1 MTETLNRLAQSHS
14 PYLLQHQRNPVDWYP
29 WGDEA
34 FQTAKDRDLPI
45 FLSVGYAACHW
56 CHVMEH
62 ESFENETIAAYLNQ
76 HFVSVKVDREE
87 RPDVDSIYMNAVQVI
102 SGRGGWPM
110 SVFLDHDGRPFY
122 AGTYWPPARRGPM
135 PGFVDILEA
144 IHDAWTNRRD
154 SVAEHCQEMTAALKQ
169 LSDPAADEN
178 SGAKTGIDDR
188 QLARLT
194 DAATERLLGAA
205 DRTDGGFGSAPKFPH
220 ATDLQWLCS
229 VAGDAAN
236 EHAANAGNV
245 LDLTLDRMARG
256 GIRDHL
262 GGGFARYSVDGIW
275 LVPHFEK
282 MLYDNALLLG
292 VYARRHAQTERGD
305 FAEAAHETAR
315 YMMSHL
321 SDPAGGFWCS
331 QDADSEGEEGKF
343 YVWTPEQVTAVLG
356 EERGQVF
363 CDVYDVRPGGN
374 FEGKSILWLPRP
386 TESMVDE
393 ESLEK
398 LRAQLCEDRHRLERA
413 RVSRTPPGTDDK
425 VITAWNGLA
434 IEAFAVA
441 GAIMDQSHWIDRAM
455 AALTFVRDTMHDG
468 DRLWHAYRRGHR
480 HLDGL
485 ADDHANVASAAITV
499 AEVTGEMEWLL
510 FAETLADQ
518 LIERFWDSGAGGFFY
533 TGRPDDRQSSLLV
546 RQKEWH
552 DGSLISANA
561 AAVTVLLRLSDLTD
575 RTRYRDIASATISA
589 GRKILDQQ
597 SMAAGALVSSA
608 HRLAAPPTTEIIA
621 VQNIAQ
627 WQSIRSEIFRSL
639 PPHVSVFPAFA
650 EADNQPAI
658 ARDKRPIDG
667 APARYRCVGTQCNAP
682 DIIRVV

>member
-1 MTETLNRLAQSHS
+1 MTDTLNRLAQSHS

-34 FQTAKDRDLPI
+34 FRTAKDRGVPI

-62 ESFENETIAAYLNQ
+62 ESFENETIAAYLNE

-122 AGTYWPPARRGPM
+122 AGTYWPPVRRGPM
-135 PGFVDILEA
+135 PGFVDILQA
-144 IHDAWTNRRD
+144 IHDAWTNRRE
-154 SVAEHCQEMTAALKQ
+154 SVAEHCREMTAALEQ
-169 LSDPAADEN
+169 LSDPA
-178 SGAKTGIDDR
+178 SGDGSGEKTGIEP
-188 QLARLT
+188 QELKRLT
-194 DAATERLLGAA
+194 QAATERLLIAA

-220 ATDLQWLCS
+220 AADLHWLCS
-229 VAGDAAN
+229 VADDPKDEHADDAAF
-236 EHAANAGNV
+236 V

-292 VYARRHAQTERGD
+292 VYARRFAQTERGD

-343 YVWTPEQVTAVLG
+343 YVWTPEQVIEVLG
-356 EERGQVF
+356 EERGKVF
-363 CDVYDVRPGGN
+363 CDVYDIRPGGN
-374 FEGKSILWLPRP
+374 FEGKSIPWLPQP
-386 TESMVDE
+386 IDAVIDE
-393 ESLEK
+393 ADVEK

-434 IEAFAVA
+434 IDAFALA
-441 GAIMDQSHWIDRAM
+441 GAIMDQPHWIDRAV
-455 AALTFVRDTMHDG
+455 AALTFVRETMHDG

-485 ADDHANVASAAITV
+485 ADDYANVASAAITV
-499 AEVTGEMEWLL
+499 AEVTGHAEWLS
-510 FAETLADQ
+510 FAEKLTDQ
-518 LIERFWDSGAGGFFY
+518 LIDQFWDAANGGFFY
-533 TGRPDDRQSSLLV
+533 TNSSRDGESSLLV

-552 DGSLISANA
+552 DGSLVSANA
-561 AAVTVLLRLSDLTD
+561 AVATALLRLSDLTAE
-575 RTRYRDIASATISA
+575 TKYREIASQTIAA

-597 SMAAGALVSSA
+597 SMAAGALVA
-608 HRLAAPPTTEIIA
+608 AADRLAGPPTTDVIA
-621 VQNIAQ
+621 VQDFAQ
-627 WQSIRSEIFRSL
+627 WQGVRRQIFRERS
-639 PPHVSVFPAFA
+639 PNVSML
-650 EADNQPAI
+650 PAI
-658 ARDKRPIDG
+658 AESKAVPEIANGKVPVDG
-667 APARYRCVGTQCNAP
+667 KPTRYRCVGMQCDAP
-682 DIIRVV
+682 EIICFA